1 MKRRKHIRIILFVL
15 ALMLA
20 LPGVVAEAKT
30 KPGLA
35 AKKKT
40 VTAGQT
46 YRLKLKGVSRRAKVK
61 WKTSKKTVVSIAKKK
76 GNTVTLKAK
85 KKGTALVTATY
96 KKKKYKCRITVRAK
110 GKKQKQ
116 AATDNPALNSSDVA
130 LYYLSEEYK
139 DYITYDSSH
148 LREYRFRVSGT
159 KKEVRDWKLSGEGA
173 DYFKITEYGL
183 LQMKWEPNYME
194 PCATAT
200 VTAVLE
206 DGRELKANVRGYSE
220 TNIYM
225 DTVFADFV
233 KKYITSDM
241 TEKEKAEKAAWYIS
255 TTSDYE
261 LYNDRWADIFLK
273 GKGDC
278 MASRCA
284 VQVLCNYMG
293 IKALVCGNL
302 DAHGQTLV
310 FADGKF
316 YLVVTGYNEPKPRS
330 YSMYEISGE
339 GLEKLAEENL
349 IDLNYFYK

>member
-1 MKRRKHIRIILFVL
+1 MGRKSRMTIFFALVL
-15 ALMLA
+15 LL
-20 LPGVVAEAKT
+20 LIPGMTAEAKT
-30 KPGLA
+30 KPKLA

-40 VTAGQT
+40 ITVGQT
-46 YRLKLKGVSRRAKVK
+46 YRLKLKGVSGKAKVK
-61 WKTSKKTVVSIAKKK
+61 WKTSKKSVVSIVKKK

-85 KKGTALVTATY
+85 KAGMAVVTAIY
-96 KKKKYKCRITVRAK
+96 KKKKYKCRVTVKAK
-110 GKKQKQ
+110 KKTEP
-116 AATDNPALNSSDVA
+116 AADHPVLNSKDVT

-139 DYITYDSSH
+139 DYIAYDSSH

-159 KKEVRDWKLSGEGA
+159 KKEVRDWKITGEDA
-173 DYFKITEYGL
+173 DFFKITDYGL
-183 LQMKWEPNYME
+183 LQMDWEPTYVKFSV
-194 PCATAT
+194 TAT

-206 DGRELKANVRGYSE
+206 DGRKLTAEVRGYSE
-220 TNIYM
+220 VNIYM
-225 DTVFADFV
+225 ETVFAGFE
-233 KKYITSDM
+233 KKYIASDM

-278 MASRCA
+278 MASRYA
-284 VQVLCNYMG
+284 VQILCNHMG
-293 IKALVCGNL
+293 IKALVCRSY

-316 YLVVTGYNEPKPRS
+316 YVIVTGYNEPKPRS

-339 GLEKLAEENL
+339 ALEKLAKENL
-349 IDLNYFYK
+349 IDLNYFYQ

>member
-1 MKRRKHIRIILFVL
+1 MRRRKHIRMILFTL

-20 LPGVVAEAKT
+20 LPGMMAEAKT
-30 KPGLA
+30 KPGLV

-40 VTAGQT
+40 VTAGKT
-46 YRLKLKGVSRRAKVK
+46 YRLKLKGVFRRAKVK
-61 WKTSKKTVVSIAKKK
+61 WKTSRKTVVSIAKKK
-76 GNTVTLKAK
+76 GNTVTLKAR

-96 KKKKYKCRITVRAK
+96 KKKKYKCRITVREK
-110 GKKQKQ
+110 KKKQT
-116 AATDNPALNSSDVA
+116 AADRPALNRSDVA
-130 LYYLSEEYK
+130 LYYLSKEYK

-159 KKEVRDWKLSGEGA
+159 KKEVRDWKLSGDGA
-173 DYFKITEYGL
+173 NYFSITEYGL
-183 LQMKWEPNYME
+183 LKMEWEPDYAE
-194 PCATAT
+194 PCVTAT

-206 DGRELKANVRGYSE
+206 DGRKLTADVRAYSE
-220 TNIYM
+220 TALYM

-233 KKYITSDM
+233 NKYITSGM
-241 TEKEKAEKAAWYIS
+241 TEKEKTEKAAWYIS

-261 LYNDRWADIFLK
+261 LYNDNWIDIFLK

-284 VQVLCNYMG
+284 VQYLCNYMG
-293 IKALVCGNL
+293 IKALICRRHE
-302 DAHGQTLV
+302 AHGQTLV

-339 GLEKLAEENL
+339 ALKKVAEENL
-349 IDLNYFYK
+349 TDLNYFCK

>member
-1 MKRRKHIRIILFVL
+1 MGRRKHIRTILFAL

-20 LPGVVAEAKT
+20 LPGMVAEAKT

-35 AKKKT
+35 EKKKA

-46 YRLKLKGVSRRAKVK
+46 YQLKLKGVSRRAKVK

-85 KKGTALVTATY
+85 NKGTALVTATY
-96 KKKKYKCRITVRAK
+96 KKKKYKCRITVRAEE
-110 GKKQKQ
+110 KKQEQ
-116 AATDNPALNSSDVA
+116 AADNPALSSSDVA
-130 LYYLSEEYK
+130 LYYLSDEYK

-159 KKEVRDWKLSGEGA
+159 KKEVRDWKISGEDA
-173 DYFKITEYGL
+173 DFFSITEYGL
-183 LQMKWEPNYME
+183 LQMDWEPAYTE
-194 PCATAT
+194 PCVTAT

-206 DGRELKANVRGYSE
+206 DGRKLTANVQGYSE
-220 TNIYM
+220 GNIYM
-225 DTVFADFV
+225 DTIFSDFV

-241 TEKEKAEKAAWYIS
+241 TEKEKADKAAWYIS
-255 TTSDYE
+255 ATSDYE
-261 LYNDRWADIFLK
+261 LYNDKWTDIFLK

-293 IKALVCGNL
+293 IKALACMNY

-330 YSMYEISGE
+330 YSMYEISGK
-339 GLEKLAEENL
+339 GLEELAEENH